1 MVSQTKTLEILRMAE
16 VVKKQ
21 GQVYCL
27 SLNKEDELKIRPFLT
42 KIFWDSFKK
51 NQALCF
57 SASNETPQ
65 ELDSHNSIED
75 FYTVD
80 SPFDVFSIEV
90 LNGRVTVGFDEG
102 AGKSVNISCI
112 LFADA
117 KIPFSS
123 TGDGL
128 WAFLLYEVGGT
139 TMVAAHLCYNV
150 EVDNKE
156 KTAAVVKMNGV
167 QFVPTNS
174 LTEIAQK
181 FIARLNTEKAGAV
194 KTNERIKVRNARGE
208 NEHYKIRR
216 VIHIVPKNQVN
227 SYAKE
232 NKLNIDFSHRWFVR
246 GHWVRFWTD
255 ETKTKIDLSKVG
267 KNRAGEYVEVGRTW
281 RAEHIKGP
289 DHKPLIRKTR
299 IIQSPNQDQK

>member
-1 MVSQTKTLEILRMAE
+1 MSQTKTLEILRMAE

-21 GQVYCL
+21 GGVYC
-27 SLNKEDELKIRPFLT
+27 SVLNKEDELKVQPFFTEL
-42 KIFWDSFKK
+42 FWNLFKK

-57 SASNETPQ
+57 SLSNQTPQ
-65 ELDSHNSIED
+65 ELDSDNGLWD

-80 SPFDVFSIEV
+80 SPFEVFSIEV
-90 LNGRVTVGFDEG
+90 LNGRVTVGRDEVI
-102 AGKSVNISCI
+102 GKNVNINCI

-117 KIPFSS
+117 QIPFSS
-123 TGDGL
+123 TGGGL
-128 WAFLLYEVGGT
+128 WAFVLYEIEDT
-139 TMVAAHLCYNV
+139 TLVMVHLCYNV

-156 KTAAVVKMNGV
+156 NTGVVVKMNGI
-167 QFVPTNS
+167 QFVPMNS

-216 VIHIVPKNQVN
+216 VIHIVPKDQVS

-246 GHWVRFWTD
+246 GHWVCFWTD

-281 RAEHIKGP
+281 RTEHIKGP

-299 IIQSPNQDQK
+299 IVQSPNQNQK